1 MARPRIVKDK
11 NIIVY
16 KRQEIKNA
24 LNAAIEKID
33 KISSNKSDY
42 GFIFSVDN
50 TPLISRSILTALK
63 VMQGDSKLE
72 SLVLSMIR
80 EACYEAEKKSAI
92 SSEILFHTL
101 KDAVS
106 FMMSNLSQK
115 NLDKDVEKLLEIFHK
130 SSERAKIS
138 DFKKILKWN
147 FDLQM
152 QSVIVEA
159 VKSAGLEGSVIVEF
173 NETNHPAIDVSS
185 GFYFNCT
192 PDVNVI
198 SSSKNHVW
206 SNNDVKML
214 VVDGLIEKVSEID
227 NILNYCVKNKTP
239 LVICARGFSYD
250 VISTIVLN
258 NQRGVLNVMCVG
270 IPIEESNPN
279 KLVDIA
285 VCTGSDVVSSLKGEL
300 ISSIMPEELPTVE
313 SFQAS
318 MGKIKIINGK
328 QINSVRHHIDRLK
341 VSREKNENDLNYLDE
356 RIRSLT
362 GRTVRII
369 LPRKDEAS
377 NILMTEKID
386 SSMRTMRSL
395 IGFGKINLHALKA
408 SLRKESTFLSDSTLK
423 KLSKIP
429 VIPSSSL
436 SLGLRDGKVLS
447 KLLTDV
453 HNAVLFN

>member
-1 MARPRIVKDK
+1 MARPCIVKDK

-33 KISSNKSDY
+33 KISSDKSDH

-72 SLVLSMIR
+72 SLILSMIR

-159 VKSAGLEGSVIVEF
+159 VKSEGLEGSV
-173 NETNHPAIDVSS
+173 
-185 GFYFNCT
+185 
-192 PDVNVI
+192 
-198 SSSKNHVW
+198 
-206 SNNDVKML
+206 
-214 VVDGLIEKVSEID
+214 IEKVSEID
-227 NILNYCVKNKTP
+227 NILNYCVKNKAP

-285 VCTGSDVVSSLKGEL
+285 VCSGSDVVSSLKGEL
-300 ISSIMPEELPTVE
+300 ISSIMPEELTTVE

-377 NILMTEKID
+377 NVLMTEKID

-408 SLRKESTFLSDSTLK
+408 NLRKEPTFLSDSTLK

>member
-159 VKSAGLEGSVIVEF
+159 VKSAGLEGSVIV
-173 NETNHPAIDVSS
+173 
-185 GFYFNCT
+185 
-192 PDVNVI
+192 
-198 SSSKNHVW
+198 
-206 SNNDVKML
+206 
-214 VVDGLIEKVSEID
+214 
-227 NILNYCVKNKTP
+227 
-239 LVICARGFSYD
+239 
-250 VISTIVLN
+250 
-258 NQRGVLNVMCVG
+258 
-270 IPIEESNPN
+270 
-279 KLVDIA
+279 
-285 VCTGSDVVSSLKGEL
+285 
-300 ISSIMPEELPTVE
+300 
-313 SFQAS
+313 
-318 MGKIKIINGK
+318 
-328 QINSVRHHIDRLK
+328 
-341 VSREKNENDLNYLDE
+341 
-356 RIRSLT
+356 
-362 GRTVRII
+362 
-369 LPRKDEAS
+369 
-377 NILMTEKID
+377 
-386 SSMRTMRSL
+386 
-395 IGFGKINLHALKA
+395 
-408 SLRKESTFLSDSTLK
+408 
-423 KLSKIP
+423 
-429 VIPSSSL
+429 
-436 SLGLRDGKVLS
+436 
-447 KLLTDV
+447 
-453 HNAVLFN
+453 